1 MKTSTHWHIGN
12 IIGLI
17 FVVSLASIAKGDDQI
32 SVTVNGQ
39 TYQCSGSPH
48 TYKYVCR
55 CERGVTRY
63 DLNLYQVDMITG
75 HAEYV
80 RTVGFAPTQEACLSN
95 LQTNGECR

>member
-39 TYQCSGSPH
+39 T
-48 TYKYVCR
+48 
-55 CERGVTRY
+55 
-63 DLNLYQVDMITG
+63 
-75 HAEYV
+75 
-80 RTVGFAPTQEACLSN
+80 
-95 LQTNGECR
+95 